1 MTDTVETVNVITLKQ
16 WKTFLDSPV
25 AAHPVRTVGEDE
37 FRFVGSVSAS
47 GLNLMFGNTNTPVDL
62 EILEITIQPQAQVNA
77 TITIGGVPVSGTWTL
92 SALQVWSS
100 PGFILERGKQIV
112 LFLSAA
118 VAVNFEVRWRLYYGR
133 QV

>member
-1 MTDTVETVNVITLKQ
+1 MTDELGTTAR

-37 FRFVGSVSAS
+37 FRFVGSVSAA
-47 GLNLMFGNTNTPVDL
+47 GLNLIFGNSNTPIDL
-62 EILEITIQPQAQVNA
+62 EILEVTIQPAAQVNA
-77 TITIGGVPVSGTWTL
+77 TITIGGVPITGTWTL

-112 LFLSAA
+112 LLLSASVA
-118 VAVNFEVRWRLYYGR
+118 VAFEVRWRLYYGR